1 MEYIIYSLFFI
12 FEIINTI
19 FKLKTI
25 KFAISLLLLFFIQL
39 GSSQPFQIGHTTI
52 NFTDL
57 SRSNRVIAAEI
68 YYPSDIAGDN
78 VAMTTLTSVTFPVL
92 SFGHGFVMT
101 WDAYQNY
108 WNFLVPNGYIMVFPK
123 TEGSFSPS
131 HLDFGKDLSFVLEQ
145 MSILGNTSS
154 SIFYNRISSM
164 NAVMGHS
171 MGGGASFLAAQL
183 NPNIKTIVN
192 FAPAET
198 NPSAIQAA
206 ASITIPSL
214 IFARVNDCVTPP
226 NTNQIP
232 MYNGLISNCKT
243 IINIIG
249 GSHCQMANSNTLCSF
264 GEASCSPTATISR
277 SAQHAK
283 IFSYLL
289 PWLEFQLK
297 GNCFQGNA
305 FDTQILVD
313 NNITFQKNCIQCN
326 NLNLDNLNVKN
337 KIKVSPNPAKD
348 FINIIGVAGM
358 RYQIKIY
365 DISAKL
371 ILTKEFT
378 TETTIETSIM
388 SKGIY
393 TYSIENNNQ
402 QSSAGKFCKGY

>member
-1 MEYIIYSLFFI
+1 M
-12 FEIINTI
+12 
-19 FKLKTI
+19 KTI
-25 KFAISLLLLFFIQL
+25 KFSISLLLLFFIQL

-52 NFTDL
+52 NFTDS
-57 SRSNRVIAAEI
+57 SRSNRVIPAEI

-78 VAMTTLTSVTFPVL
+78 VAMTTLTTVTFPVL

-108 WNFLVPNGYIMVFPK
+108 WSFLVPNGYIMVLPK

-145 MSILGNTSS
+145 MTILGNTSS

-171 MGGGASFLAAQL
+171 MGGGASFLAAKL
-183 NPNIKTIVN
+183 NPNIKTLVN

-206 ASITIPSL
+206 ATISIPSL
-214 IFARVNDCVTPP
+214 VFSGVNDCVTPS

-243 IINIIG
+243 LINIIG
-249 GSHCQMANSNTLCSF
+249 GSHCQMANSNSLCSF

-277 SAQHAK
+277 STQHAI
-283 IFSYLL
+283 IFNYLL

-305 FDTQILVD
+305 FDTQIQVD
-313 NNITFQKNCIQCN
+313 NAITFQKNCIQCN
-326 NLNLDNLNVKN
+326 NLNVGNFNTN
-337 KIKVSPNPAKD
+337 KVIKVSPNPAKD
-348 FINIIGVAGM
+348 FINITGVTGM

-371 ILTKEFT
+371 ILTKEFM
-378 TETTIETSIM
+378 TETTIETSIL

-393 TYSIENNNQ
+393 SYSIENSNLENCT
-402 QSSAGKFCKGY
+402 GKFCKGY